1 MQGFEMNAELE
12 RIEILKDKLNWVDI
26 ESKISKSNQAL
37 EAALR
42 DAWKSLG
49 DAKPEDLTLILNN
62 CLDKVSKEHALDSDV
77 SAIISLMTE
86 DATLLTAVV
95 DREEKI
101 SKFALRLMD
110 KFKDIEWVNLSPE
123 GKVILVLKL
132 VLFSS
137 PTEMLFSF
145 LSTLASESDVYAE
158 ELVSQMLEICLSQ
171 YPVRYN
177 SDLTLKQRFEVSV
190 PFMRSLIFFEQTQVL
205 IVFGESLREYLQEKN
220 SQLWDEIASILA
232 ICVEKQGANMSS
244 INTCSEANSYAVDS
258 SLTNLFGGHEDIL
271 EDNSLDQLAT
281 FKIMFRRYQ
290 DRTAERISL
299 SYLSLVKDL
308 LRDLVGI
315 TDPGAVSAMLRYL
328 QDYLVIELSTINA
341 NTFIFEGIS
350 ELSPREIVAV
360 IIDKIRE
367 QVKLSSKSEFEVRI
381 FNSLIGDRIISA
393 SLAEDLDLLELVEN
407 DMKFYAEEQVILTK
421 ELISYSSVPK
431 SGNNLLIASLGFYSP
446 FRMLSALNLISWKEI
461 GKDVNFDRERKDL
474 KSNPLFESSLMLSWI
489 IFKEQI
495 YNNHL
500 VNTCI

>member
-12 RIEILKDKLNWVDI
+12 RIEILKTKISWVDI
-26 ESKISKSNQAL
+26 ESKISKSSQEL
-37 EAALR
+37 EASLR
-42 DAWKSLG
+42 HAWKSLG
-49 DAKPEDLTLILNN
+49 DAKAEGLTLILNN
-62 CLDKVSKEHALDSDV
+62 WLHSISKEHSLDADV
-77 SAIISLMTE
+77 STIISLMTE
-86 DATLLTAVV
+86 DSSLLTAVT
-95 DREEKI
+95 DREERI

-110 KFKDIEWVNLSPE
+110 RFKDIEWINLSPE
-123 GKVILVLKL
+123 DKVILVLKL

-145 LSTLASESDVYAE
+145 LSTLALESDVYAE
-158 ELVSQMLEICLSQ
+158 ELVSQMLEICLFQ

-177 SDLTLKQRFEVSV
+177 GDLTLKQRFEVSV

-220 SQLWDEIASILA
+220 PQLWDEIASILA
-232 ICVEKQGANMSS
+232 ICVEKQGANMGS
-244 INTCSEANSYAVDS
+244 INTCSEANSYAIDS

-271 EDNSLDQLAT
+271 EDNSLDQVAT

-308 LRDLVGI
+308 LRDLGGI
-315 TDPGAVSAMLRYL
+315 TDPSAVSAMLRYL

-341 NTFIFEGIS
+341 NTFMFQGIS
-350 ELSPREIVAV
+350 ELSSREIVAV

-367 QVKLSSKSEFEVRI
+367 KVQLNSKSEFEVKI
-381 FNSLIGDRIISA
+381 FNVLIGNRIISS

-407 DMKFYAEEQVILTK
+407 DMKIYAEEQLVLTQ

-431 SGNNLLIASLGFYSP
+431 NGNNLLIATLGFYSP
-446 FRMLSALNLISWKEI
+446 FRMLSALNLICWKDI
-461 GKDVNFDRERKDL
+461 GKDVTFDRDKKDL
-474 KSNPLFESSLMLSWI
+474 KSNPMFESSLMLSWI
-489 IFKEQI
+489 LFKEQT

-500 VNTCI
+500 VSICI